1 MEIFVS
7 QNLELLQE
15 ERAAEIE
22 ETRAWQ
28 ENISVKELQRRGV
41 CLLKLQVVSQK
52 TGLYGR
58 FLVNFE
64 PRRHETNAALPSN
77 NFSSGD
83 IVGLYDSQGSAPLDQ
98 LASGIV
104 TRITQN
110 SITVAF
116 DEPSDK
122 LNFDSNCSYKLLKL
136 ANDVTYKR
144 LKNALKALSQYH
156 VGPTSNLIDV
166 LFGASEPSSPSE
178 NLKSPEL
185 YNPCLDDSQKEA
197 VHFAL
202 SQKEVAI
209 IHGPPGTGKTT
220 TVVEIIL
227 QAIKQGLKVLCCAP
241 SNIAVDN
248 LVERLAQFKAQVLR
262 LGHPA
267 RLLESIHRHSLDA
280 VLAHSD
286 NTQIVMDI
294 RKDIDQAFGKLKKAQ
309 ERGEKV
315 HFRGEIKT
323 LKKELRARE
332 ETAIVQIL
340 KKASVV
346 LATNTG
352 ASNDGPLKLLSNDYF
367 DLVVIDECAQAL
379 EASCWI
385 PLLKAPKCILAGDHK
400 QLPPT
405 IISHKAA
412 ANGLSL
418 SLMERLIQRF
428 GEQVVRMLTVQYRMH
443 DAIMQWASKQ
453 MYYGRLTAHKMVAEH
468 LLKDLPGVASTEET
482 KIPMLL
488 IDTSGCGL
496 LELDEE
502 DEQSKGNKGEVQIVA
517 MHIQAL
523 TEAGVSPKD
532 VAVIAPYNLQVQLLR
547 KELSNKYPELEIKS
561 VDGFQGREK
570 EAVVL
575 SLVRSNRTGEV
586 GFLAEDRRINV
597 AVTRARRHLMVVCD
611 VRTVSTHPFLKSLT
625 DYMTEHG
632 EMRTAFEYCDD
643 IVSENYSRPAPQAE
657 QRRAK
662 DSSAVCKHSGSSTID
677 RNVATAK
684 IPKDTQNRSTEKP
697 ACKKKAANDS
707 RSSIEKEGGGAG
719 ILEQTTKTMVVKDN
733 SEKLKEQITHF
744 IEDCARTKFEFPA
757 SLNSHDRLLVH
768 QIAEELGLQHFS
780 TGESKDRFIV
790 VAKSGC
796 LEMQRQLE
804 GQSDQ
809 KRPEMPPISSDPAP
823 QIPQEK
829 AEERALTEM
838 EGPQDCAPCVSQS
851 KLDLKTLYME
861 RMQREQ
867 AKREKKA
874 KQKQQS
880 GTTVSLKSK
889 TKKPAETGK
898 ASTKEASAS
907 GTEED
912 FDALVAAS
920 IKANSVCAFLKCK
933 GSIVTVGQ
941 HCIHCNKY
949 YCLSHH
955 IPEVHGCGGSAKAHA
970 RKLISREG
978 ILYAGSGSKDHSL
991 DPVKKAHLQR
1001 KLGKKI
1007 EQLASQRGAKKEV
1020 KK

>member
-1 MEIFVS
+1 MEVFVS

-28 ENISVKELQRRGV
+28 ENISVKELQRCGV
-41 CLLKLQVVSQK
+41 CLLKLQVVSQR

-64 PRRHETNAALPSN
+64 PRKHEANAALPSN
-77 NFSSGD
+77 NFSPGD
-83 IVGLYDSQGSAPLDQ
+83 IVGLYDSPGSAPLDQ

-116 DEPSDK
+116 DEPSDQ
-122 LNFDSNCSYKLLKL
+122 LSFDGNCSYKLLKL

-144 LKNALKALSQYH
+144 LKHALKALSQYH
-156 VGPTSNLIDV
+156 AGPTSHLIDV
-166 LFGASEPSSPSE
+166 LFGASEPSFPSE
-178 NLKSPEL
+178 NLKIPEL
-185 YNPCLDDSQKEA
+185 YNRCLDDSQKEA

-227 QAIKQGLKVLCCAP
+227 QAVKQGLKVLCCAP
-241 SNIAVDN
+241 SNVAVDN
-248 LVERLAQFKAQVLR
+248 LVERLAQFRTQVLR

-286 NTQIVMDI
+286 STQIIMDT
-294 RKDIDQAFGKLKKAQ
+294 RKDIDQAFGKLKKTR

-332 ETAIVQIL
+332 EAAIVQIL

-385 PLLKAPKCILAGDHK
+385 PLMKAPKCILAGDHK
-400 QLPPT
+400 QLPPI

-412 ANGLSL
+412 AKGLSL

-443 DAIMQWASKQ
+443 DTIMQWASKQ
-453 MYYGRLTAHKMVAEH
+453 MYYGRLTAHEMVAEH

-482 KIPMLL
+482 KIPLLL

-502 DEQSKGNKGEVQIVA
+502 DEQSKGNKGEVQIVT

-523 TEAGVSPKD
+523 TEAGVHPKD
-532 VAVIAPYNLQVQLLR
+532 IAVIAPYNLQVQLLR
-547 KELSNKYPELEIKS
+547 KELFNKYPELEIKS

-597 AVTRARRHLMVVCD
+597 AVTRARRHLTVVCD
-611 VRTVSTHPFLKSLT
+611 TRTVSTHPFLKSLV

-632 EMRTAFEYCDD
+632 EVRTAFEYCDD

-662 DSSAVCKHSGSSTID
+662 ASSVACKNNGSSANDRSTA
-677 RNVATAK
+677 NAK
-684 IPKDTQNRSTEKP
+684 ILKDTQNRSAQKP
-697 ACKKKAANDS
+697 VCKKKAANDNS
-707 RSSIEKEGGGAG
+707 PIIQKEDVSART
-719 ILEQTTKTMVVKDN
+719 LDPATKTMIVKDN
-733 SEKLKEQITHF
+733 SEKLKKQIMQF
-744 IEDCARTKFEFPA
+744 MEDSARTKFEFPS

-768 QIAEELGLQHFS
+768 QIAEELGLEHFS
-780 TGESKDRFIV
+780 IGESKDRVIV
-790 VAKSGC
+790 VTKSGF
-796 LEMQRQLE
+796 LETQRQLD
-804 GQSDQ
+804 GQLDHKGLEVPQ
-809 KRPEMPPISSDPAP
+809 KLSNLAP
-823 QIPQEK
+823 QIHEEK
-829 AEERALTEM
+829 AEEWTLIETER
-838 EGPQDCAPCVSQS
+838 PQDCTPCVSQS

-867 AKREKKA
+867 AKQEEKE

-880 GTTVSLKSK
+880 STTVSLKSK
-889 TKKPAETGK
+889 NKKPVVKGK
-898 ASTKEASAS
+898 ASTKEAAAS

-912 FDALVAAS
+912 FDALIAAS
-920 IKANSVCAFLKCK
+920 IKANSVCAFLKCN
-933 GSIVTVGQ
+933 GSILTLGQ
-941 HCIHCNKY
+941 HCIHCNKH

-978 ILYAGSGSKDHSL
+978 ILYAGSGSKDHLL

-1007 EQLASQRGAKKEV
+1007 EQLASQRGVKKET

>member
-1 MEIFVS
+1 MENFVS

-28 ENISVKELQRRGV
+28 ENISVQELQRRGV
-41 CLLKLQVVSQK
+41 CLLKLQVSSQR

-58 FLVNFE
+58 FLVSFE
-64 PRRHETNAALPSN
+64 PRKREANAALPSN

-83 IVGLYDSQGSAPLDQ
+83 IVGLYDSQGSTPLNQ

-116 DEPSDK
+116 NEPSDQ
-122 LNFDSNCSYKLLKL
+122 LNFDSNSSYKLLKL

-144 LKNALKALSQYH
+144 LTGALKALSQYH
-156 VGPTSNLIDV
+156 AGPTSMLIDV
-166 LFGASEPSSPSE
+166 LFGNSEPSSPSE
-178 NLKSPEL
+178 DLKIPEL
-185 YNPCLDDSQKEA
+185 YNPCLDDSQREA
-197 VHFAL
+197 IHFAL
-202 SQKEVAI
+202 SQKEFAI

-220 TVVEIIL
+220 TIVEIIL

-241 SNIAVDN
+241 SNVAVDN
-248 LVERLAQFKAQVLR
+248 LVERLAQFKTQILR

-267 RLLESIHRHSLDA
+267 RLLESIHRYSLDA
-280 VLAHSD
+280 ILANSD

-294 RKDIDQAFGKLKKAQ
+294 RKDIDQAFAKLKKTQ
-309 ERGEKV
+309 ERGEKM

-323 LKKELRARE
+323 LRKELRTRE
-332 ETAIVQIL
+332 EAAIVQIL

-346 LATNTG
+346 LTTNTG
-352 ASNDGPLKLLSNDYF
+352 ASNDGPLKLLSNEYF

-385 PLLKAPKCILAGDHK
+385 PLMKAPKCILAGDHK
-400 QLPPT
+400 QLPPI

-443 DAIMQWASKQ
+443 NTIMEWASKQ
-453 MYYGRLTAHKMVAEH
+453 MYNGRLTAHKTVAHH
-468 LLKDLPGVASTEET
+468 LLKDLPGVSSTEET
-482 KIPMLL
+482 KIPLLL
-488 IDTSGCGL
+488 IDTAGCGL
-496 LELDEE
+496 FELDEE
-502 DEQSKGNKGEVQIVA
+502 DEQSKGNSGEVQIVTL
-517 MHIQAL
+517 HIQAL
-523 TEAGVSPKD
+523 IEAGVHPKD

-570 EAVVL
+570 EAVIL

-586 GFLAEDRRINV
+586 GFLAEDQRINV

-611 VRTVSTHPFLKSLT
+611 TRTVSSHPFLKSLV

-643 IVSENYSRPAPQAE
+643 IVAENYSRPAHRAE

-662 DSSAVCKHSGSSTID
+662 DSSDTHKNNGSSTSD
-677 RNVATAK
+677 RSAASLKTHK
-684 IPKDTQNRSTEKP
+684 LTQDRSTLKLE
-697 ACKKKAANDS
+697 CKKKITNDS
-707 RSSIEKEGGGAG
+707 HSLIQKDDANTGT
-719 ILEQTTKTMVVKDN
+719 LEQATKTMNLKDN
-733 SEKLKEQITHF
+733 SEKLKEQIMQF
-744 IEDCARTKFEFPA
+744 MEDGARTWFEFPS

-768 QIAEELGLQHFS
+768 QIAEEFGLEHFS
-780 TGESKDRFIV
+780 IGESKDRFIV
-790 VAKSGC
+790 ISKSVL
-796 LEMQRQLE
+796 LETQSSVD
-804 GQSDQ
+804 GQPVH
-809 KRPEMPPISSDPAP
+809 KMPEVCHKSSSPVP
-823 QIPQEK
+823 QISEENECTRTEIERPQNC
-829 AEERALTEM
+829 T
-838 EGPQDCAPCVSQS
+838 PSISPS
-851 KLDLKTLYME
+851 KLDLKGLYLE

-867 AKREKKA
+867 AKREQKA
-874 KQKQQS
+874 NQKQLS
-880 GTTVSLKSK
+880 NTTTSLKSK
-889 TKKPAETGK
+889 SKQHREKAGK
-898 ASTKEASAS
+898 ASTREAAAS
-907 GTEED
+907 STDED
-912 FDALVAAS
+912 FDALIAAS

-933 GSIVTVGQ
+933 ASILTLGQ
-941 HCIHCNKY
+941 HCIHCNKH

-978 ILYAGSGSKDHSL
+978 ILYAGSGTKDHSL
-991 DPVKKAHLQR
+991 DPAKKAHLQR
-1001 KLGKKI
+1001 RLGKKI
-1007 EQLASQRGAKKEV
+1007 EQLASQRGAKKET